1 MRAPNLRRAVWKDKQ
16 TQDSKMASF
25 REPSSTS
32 TSMGNDPNRGLTGRT
47 DLHGQSEEALD
58 QAQKMATERINQL
71 QSMIR
76 KNPLAAAGIAAGVGF
91 MLALLARR

>member
-1 MRAPNLRRAVWKDKQ
+1 
-16 TQDSKMASF
+16 MASF
-25 REPSSTS
+25 REPSSAS
-32 TSMGNDPNRGLTGRT
+32 TGTESNRGLPGRT
-47 DLHGQSEEALD
+47 DFQDLQGQAGEAMD
-58 QAQKMATERINQL
+58 QAQQMATERINQL